1 MILIAVSD
9 ELIASGNCQEHM
21 EEFKRENVAVI
32 ALSVDPSEKAKE
44 MIVRVNAAFRLPL
57 AFEFRKTPPGKLL
70 VWIAP
75 SKLRLGHIKLPQ

>member
-1 MILIAVSD
+1 MLTVVSG

-32 ALSVDPSEKAKE
+32 ARPVDPSEKAKK
-44 MIVRVNAAFRLPL
+44 MRIRVNAAFRLAL
-57 AFEFRKTPPGKLL
+57 AFEFRNTPPRKLL

-75 SKLRLGHIKLPQ
+75 SKLRVGHVKLPQ